1 MQNIVTLLFELS
13 NTPIEWDYLDIS
25 NLGNDNDYVV
35 IALKR

>member
-13 NTPIEWDYLDIS
+13 TFSKTPYLDIS